1 MSRWIRE
8 HLGGLGFG
16 GTRRPPPP
24 EPPQPDYSAEP
35 ELSCGRLVMAA
46 AAALS
51 VQWSG
56 AGRARPGARVQGPAR
71 PRLCRPLHHDR
82 PERRPR
88 GEWVRSARRGR
99 DVRGRQ
105 ALAAAATTT
114 EPDVRITKTS
124 AHPCGR
130 QGGITRGARG
140 PRRGT
145 DPPNSAVPPH
155 RERQRLQ
162 ERAHPPI
169 PHGRRRHHVSWSSDV
184 EAKEEAGSVRPLPL
198 HHLYDTPYEPPFARG
213 LPQPESPS
221 GNERVKAPPGDPA
234 RLAETAPPDPDCD
247 PPASS
252 SPTQALALL
261 PSHPSTSRVPS
272 ALSSIPSEPPSQ
284 PPARD
289 SRMPKDDDRPPE
301 EYDQPWEW
309 KRDCISQAFAADV
322 SCTDELPWPPPV
334 GQLDGE
340 AGPSIVPGGPES
352 SGDGRDSL
360 CSSLGH
366 GDTDAEP
373 VGTAAEEPQ
382 ANRVGTDADDHA
394 MGQQLWFHGDIGRVE
409 AEQILQ
415 QHRTSSFLVRPSES
429 DPRELSLSLRSTAGF
444 VHMCVSWD
452 QGGHVVLGGNSPPFA
467 SVPEAV
473 LFYRRRRLPVRGA
486 EQLSLRHPVP
496 PSSSL
501 SCHVAHPACASS
513 PSERRWPLAL
523 LEARAVIR
531 VCNSVPIAAESRG
544 ACHTARSPP
553 LGDAEHPERN
563 REQMQHHQRHRHGP
577 ATSTRPNLRPAS
589 VLIECVEGSGVRER

>member
-16 GTRRPPPP
+16 GARRPPPP

-35 ELSCGRLVMAA
+35 ELPCGVVLVEPDLERVYRAQRDRDFA
-46 AAALS
+46 DPYTTTDQSDGLRE
-51 VQWSG
+51 SG
-56 AGRARPGARVQGPAR
+56 AARPGEGETKEAVRPSLPPQPPPGLTSASPKHRLIRVAGKVASSEEREDPAEGPA
-71 PRLCRPLHHDR
+71 PPT
-82 PERRPR
+82 P
-88 GEWVRSARRGR
+88 
-99 DVRGRQ
+99 
-105 ALAAAATTT
+105 
-114 EPDVRITKTS
+114 
-124 AHPCGR
+124 PC
-130 QGGITRGARG
+130 
-140 PRRGT
+140 
-145 DPPNSAVPPH
+145 
-155 RERQRLQ
+155 
-162 ERAHPPI
+162 PPI
-169 PHGRRRHHVSWSSDV
+169 QSDISCRKVPILPPSTADV
-184 EAKEEAGSVRPLPL
+184 EAKEEGSVRPLPL
-198 HHLYDTPYEPPFARG
+198 HHLYDTPYEPPCARG
-213 LPQPESPS
+213 LPQPESPA
-221 GNERVKAPPGDPA
+221 GNERVEAPPGDPG

-261 PSHPSTSRVPS
+261 PSHPSTPHAPPAPS
-272 ALSSIPSEPPSQ
+272 SVPSEPSSQ

-340 AGPSIVPGGPES
+340 AGPSIMPGGPES

-360 CSSLGH
+360 RSSLAH

-373 VGTAAEEPQ
+373 VGMAAEEPQ
-382 ANRVGTDADDHA
+382 GNRAGTDTADRA

-429 DPRELSLSLRSTAGF
+429 DPRELSLSLRSAAGF
-444 VHMCVSWD
+444 VHMRVSWD

-473 LFYRRRRLPVRGA
+473 LFYRGRHLPVRGA
-486 EQLSLRHPVP
+486 EQLSLLHPVP
-496 PSSSL
+496 PPSSSSAMSLAQPAPRRPL
-501 SCHVAHPACASS
+501 SDDGLSLS
-513 PSERRWPLAL
+513 
-523 LEARAVIR
+523 
-531 VCNSVPIAAESRG
+531 
-544 ACHTARSPP
+544 
-553 LGDAEHPERN
+553 
-563 REQMQHHQRHRHGP
+563 
-577 ATSTRPNLRPAS
+577 
-589 VLIECVEGSGVRER
+589 

>member
-16 GTRRPPPP
+16 GARRPPPP

-35 ELSCGRLVMAA
+35 ELPCSYKAVGRASRGRERRRLSTLKGRAEAEDLDVTESRQHGCLGEGSSRRSGQQRSRSERPPRLTESFHRKCWLLDGSEMREESGVVLVEPDLERVYRAQRDRDFA
-46 AAALS
+46 DPYTTTDQSDGLRE
-51 VQWSG
+51 SG
-56 AGRARPGARVQGPAR
+56 AARPGEGETKEAVRPSLPPQPPPGLTSASPKHRLIRVAGKVASSEEREDPAEGPA
-71 PRLCRPLHHDR
+71 PPT
-82 PERRPR
+82 P
-88 GEWVRSARRGR
+88 
-99 DVRGRQ
+99 
-105 ALAAAATTT
+105 
-114 EPDVRITKTS
+114 
-124 AHPCGR
+124 PC
-130 QGGITRGARG
+130 
-140 PRRGT
+140 
-145 DPPNSAVPPH
+145 
-155 RERQRLQ
+155 
-162 ERAHPPI
+162 PPI
-169 PHGRRRHHVSWSSDV
+169 QSDISCRKVPILPPSTADV
-184 EAKEEAGSVRPLPL
+184 EAKEEGSVRPLPL
-198 HHLYDTPYEPPFARG
+198 HHLYDTPYEPPCARG
-213 LPQPESPS
+213 LPQPESPA
-221 GNERVKAPPGDPA
+221 GNERVEAPPGDPG

-261 PSHPSTSRVPS
+261 PSHPSTPHAPPAPS
-272 ALSSIPSEPPSQ
+272 SVPSEPSSQ

-340 AGPSIVPGGPES
+340 AGPSIMPGGPES

-360 CSSLGH
+360 RSSLAH

-373 VGTAAEEPQ
+373 VGMAAEEPQ
-382 ANRVGTDADDHA
+382 GNRAGTDTADRA

-429 DPRELSLSLRSTAGF
+429 DPRELSLSLRSAAGF
-444 VHMCVSWD
+444 VHMRVSWD

-473 LFYRRRRLPVRGA
+473 LFYRGRHLPVRGA
-486 EQLSLRHPVP
+486 EQLSLLHPVP
-496 PSSSL
+496 PPSSSSAMSLAQPAPRRPL
-501 SCHVAHPACASS
+501 SDDGLSLS
-513 PSERRWPLAL
+513 
-523 LEARAVIR
+523 
-531 VCNSVPIAAESRG
+531 
-544 ACHTARSPP
+544 
-553 LGDAEHPERN
+553 
-563 REQMQHHQRHRHGP
+563 
-577 ATSTRPNLRPAS
+577 
-589 VLIECVEGSGVRER
+589 

>member
-35 ELSCGRLVMAA
+35 ELSCGVVLVMPDLERAYRA
-46 AAALS
+46 QRDRDFADPYTTTDQSDGLGE
-51 VQWSG
+51 SG
-56 AGRARPGARVQGPAR
+56 SARPGERETLEAVRPSPPPPPPSLTSASPKHRLIRVAGKVASPEEREDPAEGPAPPTPPCLHIESDSGCRKGPILPSPTAGMAFISLSLRSYHLSQAACGGLPGLPMHEVALR
-71 PRLCRPLHHDR
+71 PHK
-82 PERRPR
+82 
-88 GEWVRSARRGR
+88 
-99 DVRGRQ
+99 
-105 ALAAAATTT
+105 AA
-114 EPDVRITKTS
+114 P
-124 AHPCGR
+124 PCVL
-130 QGGITRGARG
+130 I
-140 PRRGT
+140 
-145 DPPNSAVPPH
+145 
-155 RERQRLQ
+155 
-162 ERAHPPI
+162 
-169 PHGRRRHHVSWSSDV
+169 SDV
-184 EAKEEAGSVRPLPL
+184 EAKEEEGSVRPLPL

-261 PSHPSTSRVPS
+261 PSHPSTPRAPP
-272 ALSSIPSEPPSQ
+272 APSSIPSEPPSQ

-340 AGPSIVPGGPES
+340 AGPSIVPGENSTSLAPPVQVRSHPAMGETAFARAWHIVTQMQSPW
-352 SGDGRDSL
+352 GRPRRS
-360 CSSLGH
+360 H
-366 GDTDAEP
+366 RRT
-373 VGTAAEEPQ
+373 
-382 ANRVGTDADDHA
+382 VGTDVADRA

-429 DPRELSLSLRSTAGF
+429 DPRELSLSLRSAAGF

-452 QGGHVVLGGNSPPFA
+452 QGGHVVLGGHSPPFA

-501 SCHVAHPACASS
+501 SAMSLTQPA
-513 PSERRWPLAL
+513 PRRPLSDDGL
-523 LEARAVIR
+523 SL
-531 VCNSVPIAAESRG
+531 S
-544 ACHTARSPP
+544 
-553 LGDAEHPERN
+553 
-563 REQMQHHQRHRHGP
+563 
-577 ATSTRPNLRPAS
+577 
-589 VLIECVEGSGVRER
+589 

>member
-35 ELSCGRLVMAA
+35 ELSCGVVLVVPDLERAYRA
-46 AAALS
+46 QRDRDFADPYTTTDQSDGLGE
-51 VQWSG
+51 SG
-56 AGRARPGARVQGPAR
+56 SARPGAGETLEAVR
-71 PRLCRPLHHDR
+71 PSPPPPPPPSL
-82 PERRPR
+82 
-88 GEWVRSARRGR
+88 
-99 DVRGRQ
+99 
-105 ALAAAATTT
+105 
-114 EPDVRITKTS
+114 TS
-124 AHPCGR
+124 ASPKHRLIRVVGKVASPEEREDPAEGPTPPTPPCLHIESDSGCR
-130 QGGITRGARG
+130 KG
-140 PRRGT
+140 PILPSPT
-145 DPPNSAVPPH
+145 A
-155 RERQRLQ
+155 
-162 ERAHPPI
+162 
-169 PHGRRRHHVSWSSDV
+169 DV